1 MIGDGGFGP
10 QPPLEVQVSDYD
22 IRIERLTNGYEVT
35 VRDPKIVAANNKPD
49 SKYRNPTREYVF
61 TDVKS
66 VLAFLEKNLDKALP
80 ADDFASSFDAAVAEL
95 DNEDDDE

>member
-1 MIGDGGFGP
+1 M
-10 QPPLEVQVSDYD
+10 EVQVSDYD
-22 IRIERLTNGYEVT
+22 VRIERLTNGYEVT
-35 VRDPKIVAANNKPD
+35 VRDPKVVEKNSKPG
-49 SKYRNPTREYVF
+49 SQYRSPIREYVF

-95 DNEDDDE
+95 DNEDDE